1 MKTTDKPLLK
11 GAQLVQQP
19 ELITVKTISPKIV
32 DQMAYIDGQSHTAD
46 AQPIGPIMEGA
57 EIIGSLGGGHA
68 VIVRLANGHVK
79 QLRCIAYIMYL
90 VELGASNDEA
100 NEQYKALPQLFAA

>member
-1 MKTTDKPLLK
+1 
-11 GAQLVQQP
+11 
-19 ELITVKTISPKIV
+19 
-32 DQMAYIDGQSHTAD
+32 
-46 AQPIGPIMEGA
+46 
-57 EIIGSLGGGHA
+57 
-68 VIVRLANGHVK
+68 VRLANGHVK